1 MSEAKLRCFSKCL
14 FTCFYFS
21 VPETVTGSLLIG
33 NKLNWLKFPD
43 TKLGVLARDRKKL
56 SGRQKD
62 MGC

>member
-1 MSEAKLRCFSKCL
+1 MSGAKLRCFSKCL
-14 FTCFYFS
+14 FTCFSLS

-43 TKLGVLARDRKKL
+43 TKLGFLAHNRKKL
-56 SGRQKD
+56 SSRQKD